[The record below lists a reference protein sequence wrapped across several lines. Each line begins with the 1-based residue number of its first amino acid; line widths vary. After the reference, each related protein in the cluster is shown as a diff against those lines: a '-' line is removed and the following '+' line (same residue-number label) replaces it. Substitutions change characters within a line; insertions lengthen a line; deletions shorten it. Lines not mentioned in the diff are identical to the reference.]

1 MAELLDTDPQPLVY
15 WDRKQFTNFQD
26 QINSLRGTKV
36 VYIGNLSF
44 QTTEPQIHQA
54 FSKVGTIKRVIMG
67 LNRFTKEPCGFC
79 FVEYFDHQCALDA
92 VAFLHGTTLDERIV
106 RVELDW
112 GYHPSRRYGRGES
125 GGQVRD
131 EKRLD
136 YDEGRGGYGRA
147 AMYQSMSDPLA
158 EAPIPPSIGKIG
170 AQEAERE

>member
-1 MAELLDTDPQPLVY
+1 MFYLICIALLPIPFLC
-15 WDRKQFTNFQD
+15 R
-26 QINSLRGTKV
+26 
-36 VYIGNLSF
+36 
-44 QTTEPQIHQA
+44 
-54 FSKVGTIKRVIMG
+54 
-67 LNRFTKEPCGFC
+67 
-79 FVEYFDHQCALDA
+79 YFDHQCALDA

-147 AMYQSMSDPLA
+147 AMYGAVPDPLA
-158 EAPIPPSIGKIG
+158 EAPQAADPGTIG
-170 AQEAERE
+170 ATFISNCGSCGSWP

>member
-1 MAELLDTDPQPLVY
+1 MC
-15 WDRKQFTNFQD
+15 R
-26 QINSLRGTKV
+26 
-36 VYIGNLSF
+36 
-44 QTTEPQIHQA
+44 
-54 FSKVGTIKRVIMG
+54 
-67 LNRFTKEPCGFC
+67 
-79 FVEYFDHQCALDA
+79 YFDHQCALDA

-147 AMYQSMSDPLA
+147 AMYQSVPDPLA
-158 EAPIPPSIGKIG
+158 EAPQAADPGRRRK
-170 AQEAERE
+170 